1 MASYS
6 SYLNSHKNNLQNCC
20 KPGSVGAQGPQ
31 GIQGPTGPANN
42 WTNVVASYD
51 PNVSSTSDVTI
62 SQGESVCFIYMK
74 DYALPNDATYNY
86 PGTGTGLWVF
96 QYKSSSLY

>member
-42 WTNVVASYD
+42 WTNVAA
-51 PNVSSTSDVTI
+51 I
-62 SQGESVCFIYMK
+62 I
-74 DYALPNDATYNY
+74 
-86 PGTGTGLWVF
+86 
-96 QYKSSSLY
+96 